1 MNENAAPVK
10 VGEEYEVNIT
20 AVGGKGDGIAK
31 VKGFVL
37 FVAGANKG
45 DFLKVRIT
53 KVLANV
59 GFAQVVQK
67 LERPESRKYATVSAK
82 ELEEPEEKEPEQE
95 FEETE
100 DFGEELSEGKSRTK

>member
-1 MNENAAPVK
+1 MNENEAPVK

-37 FVAGANKG
+37 FVSGAKKG

-53 KVLANV
+53 KVLV
-59 GFAQVVQK
+59 
-67 LERPESRKYATVSAK
+67 T
-82 ELEEPEEKEPEQE
+82 
-95 FEETE
+95 
-100 DFGEELSEGKSRTK
+100 

>member
-1 MNENAAPVK
+1 MDGTEAPVK
-10 VGEEYEVNIT
+10 VGEEYDVMIS

-37 FVAGANKG
+37 FVSGAKKG

-59 GFAQVVQK
+59 GFAESVKK
-67 LERPESRKYATVSAK
+67 LERPENKRYATVSAQ
-82 ELEEPEEKEPEQE
+82 ELEESNDEPEHKY
-95 FEETE
+95 EETE
-100 DFGEELSEGKSRTK
+100 DFGEDK

>member
-1 MNENAAPVK
+1 MNENVAPVK

-37 FVAGANKG
+37 FVSGAKKG

-59 GFAQVVQK
+59 GFAESVQK
-67 LERPESRKYATVSAK
+67 LERPANQKYATISAS
-82 ELEEPEEKEPEQE
+82 ELRESEEEPEQK

-100 DFGEELSEGKSRTK
+100 DFGEEK

>member
-1 MNENAAPVK
+1 MNETEAPVK
-10 VGEEYEVNIT
+10 VGEEYDVMIS

-37 FVAGANKG
+37 FVTGAKKG

-59 GFAQVVQK
+59 GFAESVKK
-67 LERPESRKYATVSAK
+67 LDKPENRKYATVSAR
-82 ELEEPEEKEPEQE
+82 ELEEQEEEPEQK

-100 DFGEELSEGKSRTK
+100 DFGEDK

>member
-37 FVAGANKG
+37 FVSGAKKG

-53 KVLANV
+53 KVLVNV
-59 GFAQVVQK
+59 GFAESVKK
-67 LERPESRKYATVSAK
+67 LER
-82 ELEEPEEKEPEQE
+82 
-95 FEETE
+95 
-100 DFGEELSEGKSRTK
+100 

>member
-1 MNENAAPVK
+1 MNENEAPVK

-37 FVAGANKG
+37 FVSGAKKG

-59 GFAQVVQK
+59 GFAESVKK
-67 LERPESRKYATVSAK
+67 LERPANQKYATVSAR
-82 ELEEPEEKEPEQE
+82 ELEEAEEEPEHKY
-95 FEETE
+95 EETE
-100 DFGEELSEGKSRTK
+100 DFGEEK